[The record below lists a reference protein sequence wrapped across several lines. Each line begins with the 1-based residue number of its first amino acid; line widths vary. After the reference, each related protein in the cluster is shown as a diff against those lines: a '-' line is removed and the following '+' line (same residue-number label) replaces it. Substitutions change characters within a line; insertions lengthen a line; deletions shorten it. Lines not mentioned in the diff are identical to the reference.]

1 MKHTRIFYL
10 AFLMLLLQNTAAFA
24 QKTLAFSDPAR
35 EFKEALEIY
44 DQQKY
49 NIAYNRF
56 VGFIES
62 YEELDDSKSNILLAD
77 AYYYKASCA
86 SYQKDPKT
94 ESFYLAY
101 LDRFKGHSFANN
113 AYNDLGNW
121 YFSMNN
127 YKDALSY
134 YNKVNERA
142 LSKKFYEEFSF
153 KRGFCHFSLKN
164 FEAAKTA
171 WIEVINN
178 KESDYYEMA
187 NYYYGLASFYD
198 KEYDNA
204 VASFKKIEKDPKY
217 KNVIPYYITQ
227 IYFQEKRYQDVIE
240 YAAPIIDQK
249 SIKNKT
255 EINQLMGQSYFELK
269 DYKSS
274 VQYLEAYEKEAKS
287 LTKEDYYQLGFA
299 QYQVGDYAKA
309 VVNFKQLNHLSD
321 ALAQNALYLSGNA
334 YLKLNDKENARNALQ
349 RASSLNFDAAIVEE
363 SKFNYAKLSYELN
376 YINDALVSI
385 RKFIAEY
392 PNSKYIDEAN
402 EVLANVLLTTRNFDE
417 ALAIIEG
424 MKNPSTKIQGVYQL
438 MAYQKA
444 ISQINSG
451 NTTPALESLNKA
463 QRYTPDKNILA
474 LTHYWR
480 ADIHHQKNDY
490 DKSIA
495 EMNLFL
501 PLAKNLTSE
510 HKGKV
515 SEATGRYVQGY
526 NYYKKKEYSKARA
539 EFEMAA
545 NQLASNANA
554 ELTASLLPDAFLRTA
569 DCYFLEKNY
578 NASINFYEKVIA
590 KAYEGSDYAY
600 FQKGIIEGLKGN
612 TKAKIE
618 QMNRVINAYPQ
629 SILVDDARYEIGNT
643 LVEEDKYD
651 EAITTFNE
659 LIQKHPKSEW
669 IASAYLRL
677 GLVYFNRAEFDKS
690 LVRYKMVVTKYPKST
705 ESAEALTAIKD
716 VYIAMGDPNGY
727 IKYVGTVPNASVT
740 VSQQDSVVY
749 LSAEN
754 LFSKGQYDKAL
765 VGFNDYLVR
774 FPKGYF
780 NTSAHFYRGECH
792 FSFQDFDKA
801 LADYN
806 KVLAEDQN
814 RFLER
819 SYARAAGIN
828 YYHTKNY
835 EAART
840 QYTSLI
846 QQATTDDSRMSA
858 TIGLLRT
865 SFQLKDYV
873 NSIQYA
879 NQVIANDGF
888 SETQHTE
895 AYYYR
900 AKSYWESGNKTASI
914 TDYQNVRNRTTN
926 EWAAEGAY
934 YMAKHLMEQSKLPEA
949 EKACF
954 EFIRNYPSYATWL
967 VQTYLLLA
975 DVYVAQGNL
984 FKAKATVQSILD
996 NYTKDD
1002 DWRRLALAKYA
1013 EIEAKEA
1020 ANSKIALPDE
1030 DDSELKF
1037 DDN

>member
-1 MKHTRIFYL
+1 MRRIIIYSL
-10 AFLMLLLQNTAAFA
+10 FLWMLLLQNTALVA
-24 QKTLAFSDPAR
+24 QKTMAFSDPAR

-56 VGFIES
+56 ISFIES
-62 YEELDDSKSNILLAD
+62 YEELNDSRNNMLLAD

-86 SYQKDPKT
+86 AYQKDPKT
-94 ESFYLAY
+94 ESYYLAY

-121 YFSMNN
+121 YFAQNN
-127 YKDALSY
+127 FKDALSY

-171 WIEVINN
+171 WIEVTNA
-178 KESDYYEMA
+178 KDSEYYEMA
-187 NYYYGLASFYD
+187 NYYYGLASYYD

-204 VASFKKIEKDPKY
+204 VVAFKKIEKDPKY

-227 IYFQEKRYQDVIE
+227 IYFQEKQYQEVIN
-240 YAAPIIDQK
+240 YAEPIIEQK
-249 SIKNKT
+249 SIKNKA
-255 EINQLMGQSYFELK
+255 EINQLVGQSYFELK
-269 DYKSS
+269 NYKSS

-287 LTKEDYYQLGFA
+287 LSKEDYYQLGYA
-299 QYQVGDYAKA
+299 QYQVGEYAKA
-309 VVNFKQLNHLSD
+309 VENFKQLNHLND

-334 YLKLNDKENARNALQ
+334 YLKLNDKENARNALL

-363 SKFNYAKLSYELN
+363 SKFNYAKISYELN
-376 YINDALVSI
+376 YINDALVAI
-385 RKFIAEY
+385 RKFIADY

-402 EVLANVLLTTRNFDE
+402 EVLANVLLSTRNYDE
-417 ALAIIEG
+417 ALTIIEG
-424 MKNPSTKIQGVYQL
+424 MKNPSPKIQGVYQL

-444 ISQINSG
+444 IAQYNSG
-451 NTTPALESLNKA
+451 NITQSLESLNKA
-463 QRYTPDKNILA
+463 QRYTPDKNILS

-480 ADIHHQKNDY
+480 ADILHQKDEY
-490 DKSIA
+490 DKSIS

-501 PLAKNLTSE
+501 PAAKTLSSE

-526 NYYKKKEYSKARA
+526 NYYKKKDYAKARA

-545 NQLASNANA
+545 NQLASNTNA
-554 ELTASLLPDAFLRTA
+554 DLTVSLLPDALLRTA

-590 KAYEGSDYAY
+590 KAYEGSDYAF

-612 TKAKIE
+612 DKAKID
-618 QMNRVINAYPQ
+618 QMNRVISGYPQ
-629 SILVDDARYEIGNT
+629 SVLVDDARYEIGNT
-643 LVEEDKYD
+643 LVDGEKYD

-669 IASAYLRL
+669 IAPAYLRL
-677 GLVYFNRAEFDKS
+677 GLVYFNRAEYDKS
-690 LVRYKMVVTKYPKST
+690 LVRYKLVVTKYPKSAA
-705 ESAEALTAIKD
+705 SAEALTAIKD

-754 LFSKGQYDKAL
+754 LFTKGQYDKAL
-765 VGFNDYLVR
+765 LGFNDYLVR

-780 NTSAHFYRGECH
+780 NISAHFYRGECH
-792 FSFQDFDKA
+792 FSFQDFNKA
-801 LADYN
+801 LADYD

-840 QYTSLI
+840 QYTNLI
-846 QQATTDDSRMSA
+846 QQASTDESRMSA

-865 SFQLKDYV
+865 SFQLKDYT
-873 NSIQYA
+873 NAIQYA
-879 NQVIANDGF
+879 NQVVANDGF
-888 SETQHTE
+888 SEMQHTE

-900 AKSYWESGNKTASI
+900 AKSYWETGNTTASI
-914 TDYQNVRNRTTN
+914 ADYQNVRSRTTN

-934 YMAKHLMEQSKLPEA
+934 FMAKNLKQQNKLPEA

-975 DVYVAQGNL
+975 DIYVAQGNL

-996 NYTKDD
+996 NYTKEDE
-1002 DWRRLALAKYA
+1002 WRSLALAKYA
-1013 EIEAKEA
+1013 EIEAMEA
-1020 ANSKIALPDE
+1020 ENSKIALPDE
-1030 DDSELKF
+1030 DDSQLKF
-1037 DDN
+1037 DEN